1 MGIMKTELN
10 ITYKKRTRKYLTEN
24 KKIKEVVRKVEE
36 VNKCELS
43 TK

>member
-24 KKIKEVVRKVEE
+24 KKIKEVVRKMDQ
-36 VNKCELS
+36 VNKSAPS